1 MTSAESEDAVGD
13 WPLATFWR
21 RAAAAVV
28 DHLILVIPFLLLAKF
43 HPALAVVLPVA
54 YGTYFESSPRPATWG
69 KRLCGIEV
77 MTEGAERPR
86 WRRAL
91 VRNALKYCGHAFI
104 GSIWGFFATTAL
116 FAPAALPA
124 KRQGLHDRAA
134 RTVVRHEPK
143 HGISPLL
150 VGVISTVVPLLF
162 VTGLL
167 PLITAPFYA
176 DQARRQ
182 VSEALAAALPY
193 RAAVE
198 SFYARNNRLPDAL
211 SDLGMEAPPVS
222 VAPSFL
228 FSRGRIVI
236 EPAGMRQPG
245 TITQTPEPSGAT
257 LAWKCAAGGIPNAN
271 LPPQCRGE

>member
-1 MTSAESEDAVGD
+1 MTPAESEDAVGD

-28 DHLILVIPFLLLAKF
+28 DHLILVIPFLLLAKI
-43 HPALAVVLPVA
+43 HPALALVLPIG
-54 YGTYFESSPRPATWG
+54 YGTYFESSARPATWG

-77 MTEGAERPR
+77 MAEGAERPR

-91 VRNALKYCGHAFI
+91 LRNALKYCGYAFI
-104 GSIWGFFATTAL
+104 GSAWGFLATTAL
-116 FAPAALPA
+116 FAPAAFTA
-124 KRQGLHDRAA
+124 KRQGLHDMAA

-150 VGVISTVVPLLF
+150 VGVIATVVPLLF

-182 VSEALAAALPY
+182 VNEALEATRPY
-193 RAAVE
+193 RLAVE
-198 SFYARNNRLPDAL
+198 SYYALNSRLPDSL
-211 SDLGMEAPPVS
+211 NDLGMAAPPAS
-222 VAPSFL
+222 VAPQFVL
-228 FSRGRIVI
+228 SRGRIVI
-236 EPAGMRQPG
+236 EPAGMRKPG
-245 TITQTPEPSGAT
+245 TITQTPEPSGNT
-257 LAWKCAAGGIPNAN
+257 LGWKCAAGGIPNAN